1 MGVRQ
6 GNSLGGGRRGSGP
19 PRLAGLTPLCQKP
32 YLFLCWPQWCHSGG
46 GRRGVAFAVSRPGG
60 CGQWQQGA
68 GKGAPCTPGADT
80 APAKRRVAHHKK
92 HIIRFLYSKWFG
104 RLKISRRLRRQRRSA
119 ALSGVAKAG
128 AARTSAA
135 RGGGPAQVY
144 LAARANSCLYRGV
157 RARACSRCALAP
169 LTLTLRR
176 CAA

>member
-1 MGVRQ
+1 MRCRGTHWGGVA
-6 GNSLGGGRRGSGP
+6 GGSYPPASLP
-19 PRLAGLTPLCQKP
+19 PPLSAKSRTFS
-32 YLFLCWPQWCHSGG
+32 YVGHSGG